1 VRSPRWNRIARTG
14 SNRLYR
20 KPLAVAQAGHAALAL
35 YRVCRQNSL
44 ISLSTLFRRLDTS
57 MPSPR
62 LKPLHWLLLGC
73 FGSSTAQ
80 AVVYP
85 LPSPDTEVIGQVRVV
100 YANQEDTLLDIARR
114 NSLGY
119 DEIVHANPGVDR
131 WVPGT
136 GTPIVLPTRYILPDT
151 PRDGVVL
158 NIPEMRLYYYPKTAP
173 GEQAV
178 VHTYPVSIGRM
189 DWKTPQGSTKVV
201 AKDVDP
207 PWRPPASIKAEHAK
221 EGDILPDVIPGG
233 PDNPL
238 GRFALRLGIPGYL
251 IHSTNKPFGIGMR
264 VTHGCVRMY
273 PEDIE
278 RFFPMVPIGTT
289 VRIVDQPVKVG
300 RLDGALFVESH
311 APLEEDNLP
320 MKVTLEQA
328 RQEVADKVGPEMPGV
343 DQNTLAVAVEQVSG
357 IPVEITGHGEP
368 AAREATASL
377 PPPSASPV
385 PTPTP
390 IPEPV
395 PAPAMTPAPP
405 PRAPVAAAR
414 TVAPAPLPPATAA
427 APVANTR
434 PPAPGNYPPAQS
446 AQPTYRPV
454 APTTYSNNGNGYPAN
469 APSGNYPPAGY
480 APQQQP
486 APAYRPPAPPVANS
500 YPPQRPAGAAYSNN
514 GYPANAPSGNYP
526 PGYRPPAPGSYQ
538 APPAPLYTGDESS
551 EPPPTYPTRY
561 PGTTPPPPVNR
572 P

>member
-1 VRSPRWNRIARTG
+1 
-14 SNRLYR
+14 
-20 KPLAVAQAGHAALAL
+20 
-35 YRVCRQNSL
+35 
-44 ISLSTLFRRLDTS
+44 

>member
-1 VRSPRWNRIARTG
+1 
-14 SNRLYR
+14 
-20 KPLAVAQAGHAALAL
+20 
-35 YRVCRQNSL
+35 
-44 ISLSTLFRRLDTS
+44 

-73 FGSSTAQ
+73 FSSSTAQ

-85 LPSPDTEVIGQVRVV
+85 LPSPNTEVIGQIRVV

-189 DWKTPQGSTKVV
+189 DWKTPQGATKVV

-328 RQEVADKVGPEMPGV
+328 RQEVAAKVGPEMPGV

-357 IPVEITGHGEP
+357 MPVEITGHGEP
-368 AAREATASL
+368 AAREATASM

-385 PTPTP
+385 P
-390 IPEPV
+390 E
-395 PAPAMTPAPP
+395 PAPAPATMPAPP
-405 PRAPVAAAR
+405 PSAPVATAR

-434 PPAPGNYPPAQS
+434 PSAPGNYPPAQ
-446 AQPTYRPV
+446 ATQPTYRPV
-454 APTTYSNNGNGYPAN
+454 APTTYSNNGNGYPAS
-469 APSGNYPPAGY
+469 APNGNYPPAGY
-480 APQQQP
+480 PPQQQP
-486 APAYRPPAPPVANS
+486 PAYRPSAPPVANGYAPPQQQAPAYRPSAPPVANGYAPPQQQPPAYRPS
-500 YPPQRPAGAAYSNN
+500 APPVANGYAPQRPAGAAYSNN
-514 GYPANAPSGNYP
+514 GYPASAPGGNYP

-551 EPPPTYPTRY
+551 EPPPPTYPTRY
-561 PGTTPPPPVNR
+561 PGTTPPPPDNR